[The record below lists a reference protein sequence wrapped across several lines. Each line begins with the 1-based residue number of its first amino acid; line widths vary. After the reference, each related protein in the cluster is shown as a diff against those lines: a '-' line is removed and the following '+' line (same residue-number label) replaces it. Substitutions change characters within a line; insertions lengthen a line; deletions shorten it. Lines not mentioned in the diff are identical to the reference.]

1 MSQNVSQ
8 RKPESEPESAREG
21 MYEPEWAKE
30 SQRVRQRGPE
40 SEPQGLKV
48 RLRVTLGP
56 NLGCQSQPSSLSLKT
71 LIFLRFFDDSCQ
83 KQQFYDVFLRVRV
96 TKYCKIQAYLRRA

>member
-1 MSQNVSQ
+1 MSQ
-8 RKPESEPESAREG
+8 RAPESECVSQSGPERAR
-21 MYEPEWAKE
+21 E

-48 RLRVTLGP
+48 SLRVTLGP

-71 LIFLRFFDDSCQ
+71 SIFLRLFYDSCQ

-96 TKYCKIQAYLRRA
+96 TKYCKLQ